1 MMLKHLC
8 TFHSR
13 ESEEDGAQE
22 ATLLS
27 GLRHS
32 ERGSGKEEKSSE
44 CC

>member
-1 MMLKHLC
+1 MLKHLC
-8 TFHSR
+8 IFLSR
-13 ESEEDGAQE
+13 EREEDGAQE

-32 ERGSGKEEKSSE
+32 ERGSSREEKPRA